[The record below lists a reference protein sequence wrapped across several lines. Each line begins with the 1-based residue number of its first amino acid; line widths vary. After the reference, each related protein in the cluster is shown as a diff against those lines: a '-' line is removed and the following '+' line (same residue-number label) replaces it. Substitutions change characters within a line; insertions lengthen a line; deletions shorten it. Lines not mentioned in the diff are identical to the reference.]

1 VVAELRALI
10 DKAARGN
17 PKADQPAD
25 EAPTIAAHPAGADHE
40 ELEELDA
47 AIADRAEDMRGD
59 PVDVE
64 ADEEGRPVYVYNPER
79 ERRAT
84 AFADMAMG
92 RSTPI
97 AHHHP
102 AFLAQSTTKAR
113 TKGDDRRAIEFL
125 LKWCGTTSTAATLQS
140 IDRKSAVRFMDW
152 LPSTRQG
159 LSPVTMNKTLSR
171 LGVYWKW
178 LQNRELVDTDPWV
191 RLKLKT
197 LQTPH
202 DELERAFS
210 MEEVRGHVRQCGVI
224 FGCS

>member
-1 VVAELRALI
+1 
-10 DKAARGN
+10 
-17 PKADQPAD
+17 
-25 EAPTIAAHPAGADHE
+25 
-40 ELEELDA
+40 
-47 AIADRAEDMRGD
+47 
-59 PVDVE
+59 
-64 ADEEGRPVYVYNPER
+64 
-79 ERRAT
+79 
-84 AFADMAMG
+84 MG

-125 LKWCGTTSTAATLQS
+125 LKWCGTTSTTATLQS

-178 LQNRELVDTDPWV
+178 LQNRELVASHFAQTILTPFLRACALDDACSQASWV
-191 RLKLKT
+191 G
-197 LQTPH
+197 
-202 DELERAFS
+202 LEALLAAGH
-210 MEEVRGHVRQCGVI
+210 RGA
-224 FGCS
+224 